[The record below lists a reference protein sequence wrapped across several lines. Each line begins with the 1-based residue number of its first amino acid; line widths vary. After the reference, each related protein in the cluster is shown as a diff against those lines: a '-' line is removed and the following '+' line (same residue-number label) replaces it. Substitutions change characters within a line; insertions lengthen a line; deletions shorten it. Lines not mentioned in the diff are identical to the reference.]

1 MLIKKAFKCVRTI
14 EYSSFFLL
22 TKEMLKNYIYSSLNK
37 KFVTKLAINFLILSI
52 DRKEFKNCTFLI
64 TEIQKLL
71 DNELN
76 YY

>member
-1 MLIKKAFKCVRTI
+1 
-14 EYSSFFLL
+14 
-22 TKEMLKNYIYSSLNK
+22 MLKNYIYSSLNK

>member
-1 MLIKKAFKCVRTI
+1 
-14 EYSSFFLL
+14 
-22 TKEMLKNYIYSSLNK
+22 MLKNYIYSSLNK

-71 DNELN
+71 DNVLN
-76 YY
+76 YYEKTVFLYAVGYFGYDKWKKS